1 MPGLSPTG
9 FGNTTTAAFSSF
21 SRTPGAQVSTNRHHN
36 LYGFVSSIGP
46 GKAKKRKTLLGV
58 LGQDG
63 LCTLRLSLIKILSLG
78 STPNY
83 WCVLFEQSPVVCGGS
98 KSLCGRENQH
108 VHHLEKSPA
117 GCYNNK
123 KDVHTVPASMKQFW
137 LFFRP
142 LFWFSLFHSCFGS
155 IHAACVV

>member
-21 SRTPGAQVSTNRHHN
+21 SRKPGAQVSTNRLHN
-36 LYGFVSSIGP
+36 LYGSVSSIGP
-46 GKAKKRKTLLGV
+46 GKAKKRKTLSGV
-58 LGQDG
+58 LGLDD
-63 LCTLRLSLIKILSLG
+63 LYTLRLSLIKILSLG
-78 STPNY
+78 STQNY
-83 WCVLFEQSPVVCGGS
+83 WCVLFEQSPVVCGRS

-123 KDVHTVPASMKQFW
+123 KYFLSSPNPHHKNSIRR
-137 LFFRP
+137 LRSFFLETCIQSRR
-142 LFWFSLFHSCFGS
+142 L
-155 IHAACVV
+155 